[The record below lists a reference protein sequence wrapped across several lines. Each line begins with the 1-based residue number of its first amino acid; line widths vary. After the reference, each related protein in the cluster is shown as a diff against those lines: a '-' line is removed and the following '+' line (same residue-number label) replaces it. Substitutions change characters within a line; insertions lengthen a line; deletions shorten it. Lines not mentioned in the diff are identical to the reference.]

1 MTKYLSIAIL
11 ITGFLVGNAYG
22 DIFDKEPGSIFHKAP
37 TTKPR
42 IADVYFDDGS
52 ELHNTHIKF
61 PGVIQVKY
69 ENDYFKLLTSDI
81 ATLNINVRSSPSKNL
96 KLCVEEAY
104 GSRCET
110 FHPAAIVTL
119 KIKTKTG
126 VEFKSRFT
134 NGIKIKD
141 LLCDDRGVALE
152 VMNKLTGR
160 KIVQNYGFTNLT
172 RVTIG
177 DGQSIYPS
185 SGCLFHKGKRKAIKS
200 IVFKE

>member
-22 DIFDKEPGSIFHKAP
+22 GILSSSWQANNKPGAI
-37 TTKPR
+37 PR

-52 ELHNTHIKF
+52 ELHETHIKF
-61 PGVIQVKY
+61 PGVIVVKY

-81 ATLNINVRSSPSKNL
+81 ATLNINVRSSPSKDL
-96 KLCVEEAY
+96 KLCVEEEY

-119 KIKTKTG
+119 QIKTKTG
-126 VEFKSRFT
+126 VEFKNRFT
-134 NGIKIKD
+134 NGIKIEG
-141 LLCDDRGVALE
+141 LLCNGRGVALE

-200 IVFKE
+200 IVFKD